1 MYVYIYK
8 YIRTYRTHRIAL
20 PIHASAS
27 VALGERLLY
36 ILTRAVPAPAA
47 SPLFVSLL
55 HTTLCM
61 SLSF

>member
-1 MYVYIYK
+1 MN
-8 YIRTYRTHRIAL
+8 
-20 PIHASAS
+20 ASRS

-55 HTTLCM
+55 LTSLCM